1 MTAARVVGGSGMAGR
16 DLISTSREG
25 GRDPVVTTV
34 NGELV
39 MASCRTEVMA
49 SCRTEVMAQS
59 PSPYAEEQ
67 KNGSDETSRRKGW
80 EELGRRRDA
89 RRPMQRRGASW
100 PQEPTTLRPSGAHR
114 RPHGLLNMQ
123 SIVF

>member
-1 MTAARVVGGSGMAGR
+1 VVGSSGMAGR

-49 SCRTEVMAQS
+49 SCRTEVMASCRTEVMAQS

-67 KNGSDETSRRKGW
+67 KNGVR
-80 EELGRRRDA
+80 
-89 RRPMQRRGASW
+89 
-100 PQEPTTLRPSGAHR
+100 
-114 RPHGLLNMQ
+114 
-123 SIVF
+123 